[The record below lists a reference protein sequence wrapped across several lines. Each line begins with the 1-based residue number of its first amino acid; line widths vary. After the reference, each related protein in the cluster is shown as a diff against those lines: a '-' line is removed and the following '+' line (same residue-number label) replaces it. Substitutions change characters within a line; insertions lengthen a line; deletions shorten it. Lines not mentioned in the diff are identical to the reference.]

1 MKEVPVPT
9 SNAGLLP
16 TRPIS
21 DLHVRPGPRNGPG
34 LMLLSAVATQPGV
47 PAGVV
52 PRSNAPV
59 RMVPVAVIE
68 TASPMW
74 IKTPVSTHGWIAGTG
89 TVTEESA
96 LADVAA
102 KPASNQDRTERITR
116 IRLFILRN
124 PLASEPRCPDVLH
137 PRHPHRTASI
147 FILRPKTGDANDP
160 GDHSIS

>member
-9 SNAGLLP
+9 AKAGRLP

-21 DLHVRPGPRNGPG
+21 DLPVRPGPRNGPG
-34 LMLLSAVATQPGV
+34 LRLLSGVATQPGG

-89 TVTEESA
+89 TVTEDSA

-102 KPASNQDRTERITR
+102 RPARNQDRAERKTKIT
-116 IRLFILRN
+116 LFLLPN
-124 PLASEPRCPDVLH
+124 
-137 PRHPHRTASI
+137 PRHSTHRA
-147 FILRPKTGDANDP
+147 PQM
-160 GDHSIS
+160 